1 MGSAA
6 TRWDVR
12 ERHKSTPQL
21 TLPRHTRLPQKRAE
35 LPVVEAAARLLARPR
50 KQQGTLSARGA
61 SWDSLTSSRWRS
73 TTTPST
79 PRTQPPRRR
88 SIGTQRK
95 PCMRRALVERSES
108 AEYCLFSFNAPSLL
122 ALVPVELTNRRRE
135 QLVQLLDLQL
145 YNYTQEPSIRNPL
158 YQEPS
163 ISGTL
168 ISTHKF
174 PVQLAGG
181 C

>member
-35 LPVVEAAARLLARPR
+35 LPVAEAAARLLARPR

-108 AEYCLFSFNAPSLL
+108 AEYCLFSFNTPSLL
-122 ALVPVELTNRRRE
+122 VLVPVELTNQRRE

-145 YNYTQEPSIRNPL
+145 YNYTQEPLSGTLYIRNPL

-163 ISGTL
+163 YPHIQ
-168 ISTHKF
+168 F
-174 PVQLAGG
+174 PVQL
-181 C
+181 